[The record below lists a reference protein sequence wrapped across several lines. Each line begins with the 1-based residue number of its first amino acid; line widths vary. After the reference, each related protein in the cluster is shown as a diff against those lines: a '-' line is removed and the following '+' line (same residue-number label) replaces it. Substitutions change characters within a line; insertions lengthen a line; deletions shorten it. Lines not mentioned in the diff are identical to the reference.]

1 MGIDTSMGFVA
12 FPRGLTAWEWY
23 DDPNTC
29 RLFFHLMLTA
39 NWEPK
44 NWHGIVVSPG
54 SRVAS
59 VKKLAEETGLTIK
72 NVRTSLEKL
81 KTTNYL
87 AIKATN
93 KYSVIS
99 IENWEIITGRDRL
112 TGKQTA
118 NKYCDISINS
128 HKDEQICGKQTASK
142 YNENSSEIIEHHDD
156 VGKQPANNRQTN
168 GNQLATT
175 KPLKQIN
182 NITSSFPLPP
192 SQQGEAPQAPAA
204 PPQPPPSLDGLETS
218 WRELGLGRRMGP
230 VVQQAMRSYLAA
242 GLEEGLIAQAMR
254 EAAEHDVKATLPY
267 IRSILDRCQAQG
279 IHTLEAWQAAHR
291 GSGAQK
297 RVDRPI
303 PSGNNFLEDAMSRP
317 RRHKR
322 KE

>member
-29 RLFFHLMLTA
+29 RLFFHLMLTS

-44 NWHGIVVSPG
+44 NWHGIVIEPG

-72 NVRTSLEKL
+72 NVRTALEKL

-87 AIKATN
+87 AIKTTN

-99 IENWEIITGRDRL
+99 IENWKTITGSDKL
-112 TGKQTA
+112 IGKQTA
-118 NKYCDISINS
+118 IN
-128 HKDEQICGKQTASK
+128 G
-142 YNENSSEIIEHHDD
+142 
-156 VGKQPANNRQTN
+156 QTN
-168 GNQLATT
+168 GNQTATT

-192 SQQGEAPQAPAA
+192 SQQGEAPRAPAGA
-204 PPQPPPSLDGLETS
+204 PPQPPSLEGLENAWLS
-218 WRELGLGRRMGP
+218 LGLGRRMGP
-230 VVQQAMRSYLAA
+230 VVQQALRAYLAA
-242 GLEEGLIAQAMR
+242 GLEDALIVQAMR

-279 IHTLEAWQAAHR
+279 IHTLDAWQAAHR
-291 GSGAQK
+291 GGGGK
-297 RVDRPI
+297 RVDRAQ
-303 PSGNNFLEDAMSRP
+303 PSGNDFLADAAIRP

>member
-12 FPRGLTAWEWY
+12 FPRGLTTWEWY

-44 NWHGIVVSPG
+44 NWHGIVIEPG

-59 VKKLAEETGLTIK
+59 IQGLATETGLTIQ
-72 NVRTSLEKL
+72 NVRTSLKRL
-81 KTTNYL
+81 KSTGYL
-87 AIKATN
+87 TIKTTN
-93 KYSVIS
+93 KYSVVS
-99 IENWEIITGRDRL
+99 INRWLEL
-112 TGKQTA
+112 TG
-118 NKYCDISINS
+118 S
-128 HKDEQICGKQTASK
+128 
-142 YNENSSEIIEHHDD
+142 
-156 VGKQPANNRQTN
+156 NRLSN
-168 GNQLATT
+168 NQLTFNQQTSNNQLTTT

-182 NITSSFPLPP
+182 NITSSFPIPP
-192 SQQGEAPQAPAA
+192 SQQGEAPQEQTA
-204 PPQPPPSLDGLETS
+204 PPPQLPSLEGLEDA

-230 VVQQAMRSYLAA
+230 VVQQALRAYLAA
-242 GLEEGLIAQAMR
+242 GLEDALIVQAMR

-279 IHTLEAWQAAHR
+279 ISTLEAWQASHR
-291 GSGAQK
+291 SGGGK
-297 RVDRPI
+297 RVDRPE
-303 PSGNNFLEDAMSRP
+303 PSGNNFLSDAIERP

>member
-44 NWHGIVVSPG
+44 NWHGIVIEPG

-59 VKKLAEETGLTIK
+59 LSRLAAETGLTIQ
-72 NVRTSLEKL
+72 NIRTALERL
-81 KTTNYL
+81 KSTGYL
-87 AIKATN
+87 TIKTTN
-93 KYSVIS
+93 KYSVLS
-99 IENWEIITGRDRL
+99 INHWLDVTGRNKL
-112 TGKQTA
+112 ANIQPTFNQQTS
-118 NKYCDISINS
+118 N
-128 HKDEQICGKQTASK
+128 
-142 YNENSSEIIEHHDD
+142 
-156 VGKQPANNRQTN
+156 
-168 GNQLATT
+168 NQLTTT
-175 KPLKQIN
+175 KPLK
-182 NITSSFPLPP
+182 PLEQAAPPTP
-192 SQQGEAPQAPAA
+192 SQQGEAP
-204 PPQPPPSLDGLETS
+204 PQPPSLEGLENAWLS
-218 WRELGLGRRMGP
+218 LGLGRRMGP

-291 GSGAQK
+291 GGGGK
-297 RVDRPI
+297 RVDRET
-303 PSGNNFLEDAMSRP
+303 PSGSDFLADAATRP